1 MPATVESVLAHLG
14 LSQPR
19 PADDASL
26 DQAVKASNDLV
37 AVLRPDL
44 TATEPWAPRADQA
57 AIQYA
62 ARLYGRRGSI
72 TGIAAF
78 AEAGVAL
85 LPRTDPDVAQLLE
98 LGSYQKSVV
107 A

>member
-1 MPATVESVLAHLG
+1 MPATTESVLAHLG
-14 LSQPR
+14 LSQVR
-19 PADDASL
+19 PADDLALS
-26 DQAVKASNDLV
+26 QAITAANDLV
-37 AVLRPDL
+37 TVLRPDL
-44 TATEPWAPRADQA
+44 TAVEPWAARADEA
-57 AIQYA
+57 ATLYA

-98 LGSYQKSVV
+98 LGSYQRSVI

>member
-14 LSQPR
+14 LSQTR
-19 PADDASL
+19 PADDEAL
-26 DQAVKASNDLV
+26 NQAIRAANDLV

-44 TATEPWAPRADQA
+44 TADPTWTPRADQA
-57 AIQYA
+57 ATMQA

-85 LPRTDPDVAQLLE
+85 LPRLDPDVALLLE
-98 LGSYQKSVV
+98 LGSYQRSVV